1 MIPIYQAFKAK
12 DITSIAIMKKILI
25 LFTFPF
31 SFNCLAQNSASQKQE
46 VDYVNQLIGT
56 AATGFAKGL
65 DGGGTMP
72 SVGPPFGMTNFVA
85 QTGESKMSRMN
96 YFYEDSSIIGFLASH
111 QPTVWMG
118 DYGYVSVMP
127 QIGDLKVLPKDRALH
142 FSHSNEIS
150 KPYYYSVLLNAGSQN
165 IKGEIAAASRAAIL
179 QFTFPASKN
188 ARLIIQ
194 GINLNPELTDWAN
207 DFTER
212 IKKLKGY
219 VKVDAARREITGY
232 NPDRM
237 SAQIGPDLPNFKGYF
252 VIQVSKPFKA
262 FGTWDGDKINTGSN
276 QQYGTRMGA
285 YIDFETTGDEKV
297 EVRIAT
303 SFISIDQARKNLS
316 MEVKGKSF
324 NQLVQSTRNE
334 WQKNLS
340 RIKTGGVSE
349 DQKSIF
355 YTAMFHTM
363 QFPREM
369 SEYGKYY
376 SGFDDKVHTGSSYTD
391 YSLWDTYRAL
401 HPLLLFT
408 QPERVNGMIT
418 AMLQMYKE
426 GGRLPMWPNPA
437 ETNIMIGTHADEVIA
452 DAYVK
457 GFKGFDTK
465 LAYEAMMKDAIV
477 PPLNDTIL
485 RYGDRDK
492 WNDYEAQAGV
502 TYFKRIGYV
511 PVDKTAESVSRT
523 IEYSVD
529 DYAVAQFAK
538 ALGKTSDYNKLIALS
553 KNYKNLY
560 DSKTGFMLPR
570 KLNGDFDEKN
580 KEGHWEGFTEG
591 DQWTYAFGA
600 MHDVPGMINMMG
612 GKEKFAAK
620 LDENFEGKHY
630 RHDNEP
636 GHHYIYL
643 YDYCG
648 QPWKT
653 QELVRKHTSENFRNQ
668 PIGIN
673 GNEDCGQMA
682 AWYIF
687 GVMGFYPV
695 TPASGIY
702 AIGAPQFPELILQK
716 NNNGKTSNF
725 HIVANNLSEENK
737 FIQKVTLDGK
747 VIAHPFI
754 THQQIMNGN
763 KLIFEMGPKPNYNWK

>member
-1 MIPIYQAFKAK
+1 MKEKFISFTLSLFILTNCFAQMPGAK
-12 DITSIAIMKKILI
+12 
-25 LFTFPF
+25 
-31 SFNCLAQNSASQKQE
+31 KQE
-46 VDYVNQLIGT
+46 VDYVNPLIGT

-72 SVGPPFGMTNFVA
+72 CVGPPFAMTNFVA
-85 QTGESKMSRMN
+85 QTGENLMSRMN
-96 YFYEDSSIIGFLASH
+96 YFYEDSSVIGFLASH

-127 QIGDLKVLPKDRALH
+127 QIGELKVLPKERSLKYTHA
-142 FSHSNEIS
+142 NEVS
-150 KPYYYSVLLNAGSQN
+150 TPYYYSVLLNAGNNHS
-165 IKGEIAAASRAAIL
+165 IKGEIAAASRCAIF
-179 QFTFPASKN
+179 QFTFPSSQDAHI
-188 ARLIIQ
+188 IIQ
-194 GINLNPELTDWAN
+194 GINLNPELKHWAN
-207 DFTER
+207 DYSER

-219 VKVDAARREITGY
+219 VKINQAKNEITGY

-237 SAQIGPDLPNFKGYF
+237 SAQISPDLPNFKGYF
-252 VIQVSKPFKA
+252 VIQLDKPFKSY
-262 FGTWDGDKINTGSN
+262 GTWDGDKINASSIE
-276 QQYGTRMGA
+276 QYGTRSGA
-285 YIDFETTGDEKV
+285 YISFTTHANEKV
-297 EVRIAT
+297 QVRIAT
-303 SFISIDQARKNLS
+303 SFISIEQARKNLA
-316 MEVKGKSF
+316 MELSGKNF
-324 NQLVQSTRNE
+324 NDLVRSTRNE
-334 WQKNLS
+334 WQKNLN
-340 RIKTGGVSE
+340 RIKVNGVTE

-376 SGFDDKVHTGSSYTD
+376 SGFDDKVHQGKSYTD
-391 YSLWDTYRAL
+391 FSLWDTYRAL

-408 QPERVNGMIT
+408 QPERVNTMIT

-452 DAYVK
+452 DAYIK
-457 GFKGFDTK
+457 GFKNFDTK
-465 LAYEAMMKDAIV
+465 VAYEAMMKDAMV
-477 PPLNDTIL
+477 PPYKDEEL
-485 RYGDRDK
+485 RYGDRDL
-492 WNDYEAQAGV
+492 WTGYEAQAGV
-502 TYFKRIGYV
+502 TYFKKLGYV

-538 ALGKTSDYNKLIALS
+538 AFGKTNDYKKLLALS

-570 KLNGDFDEKN
+570 KLNGAFDEKN

-600 MHDVPGMINMMG
+600 MHDVPGMIEMMG
-612 GKEKFAAK
+612 GKENFAAK
-620 LDENFEGKHY
+620 LDENFAGKHY

-643 YDYCG
+643 YDYCE

-653 QELVRKHTSENFRNQ
+653 QELVRKHTSENFRNA

-702 AIGAPQFPELILQK
+702 AIGAPQFPELTLTFIADNKPRTFQ
-716 NNNGKTSNF
+716 
-725 HIVANNLSEENK
+725 IVAKNISEENK
-737 FIQKVTLDGK
+737 YIQKVTLDGRALEK
-747 VIAHPFI
+747 PFI
-754 THQQIMNGN
+754 THKQIINGH
-763 KLIFEMGPKPNYNWK
+763 KLIFEMGAKPNYNWK

>member
-1 MIPIYQAFKAK
+1 
-12 DITSIAIMKKILI
+12 MKRIILSI
-25 LFTFPF
+25 LFILFALAKGF
-31 SFNCLAQNSASQKQE
+31 SQQQEKKQV
-46 VDYVNQLIGT
+46 VDYVNPLIGT

-72 SVGPPFGMTNFVA
+72 SVGTPFCMTNFVA
-85 QTGESKMSRMN
+85 QTGENLMSRMN

-127 QIGDLKVLPKDRALH
+127 QTGGLKVLPEQRALK
-142 FSHSNEIS
+142 FSHAKEVS
-150 KPYYYSVLLNAGSQN
+150 KPYYYSVVLDAAKRQQ
-165 IKGEIAAASRAAIL
+165 IKVAMTAASRCGIL
-179 QFTFPASKN
+179 QFTFPAAKD
-188 ARLIIQ
+188 AHIIIQ
-194 GINLNPELTDWAN
+194 GINLNPAIKHWAN
-207 DFTER
+207 DYTER
-212 IKKLKGY
+212 IRTLKGY
-219 VKVDAARREITGY
+219 VQVNQAKNEITGY

-237 SAQIGPDLPNFKGYF
+237 SAQIGPALPNFKGYF
-252 VIQVSKPFKA
+252 VIQFSKPFTS
-262 FGTWDGDKINTGSN
+262 FGTWDGDNITASSAE
-276 QQYGTRMGA
+276 QYGTRMGA
-285 YIDFETTGDEKV
+285 YIGFATHKDEMV

-303 SFISIDQARKNLS
+303 SFISIEQARINLDK
-316 MEVKGKSF
+316 ELKGKDF
-324 NQLVQSTRNE
+324 KTVVQSTRSV

-340 RIKTGGVSE
+340 RIAVNGISD
-349 DQKSIF
+349 DQKAIF

-376 SGFDDKVHTGSSYTD
+376 SGFDDKIHTGDSYTD
-391 YSLWDTYRAL
+391 FSLWDTYRAL
-401 HPLLLFT
+401 HPLLIFT
-408 QPERVNGMIT
+408 QPERVNPMIT

-457 GFKGFDTK
+457 GFRDYDTK
-465 LAYEAMMKDAIV
+465 LAYEAMLHDAMD
-477 PPLNDTIL
+477 PPKNDTAL
-485 RYGDRDK
+485 KYADRDL
-492 WNDYEAQAGV
+492 WTDYEAQAGA
-502 TYFKRIGYV
+502 TYFKQIGYV

-529 DYAVAQFAK
+529 DYAVAQLAK
-538 ALGKTSDYNKLIALS
+538 SLGKIPDYEQLMQFSN
-553 KNYKNLY
+553 NYKNLY
-560 DSKTGFMLPR
+560 DPATGFMLPR
-570 KLNGDFDEKN
+570 KLSGQFDEKN
-580 KEGHWEGFTEG
+580 KAGLWEGFTEG

-600 MHDVPGMINMMG
+600 MHDVPGMIAMMD

-620 LDENFEGKHY
+620 LDENFAGKHY

-653 QELVRKHTSENFRNQ
+653 QELVRKHTTENFRNQ

-702 AIGAPQFPELILQK
+702 AIGAPQFPSLTLNFIAAGKNRRFIILAK
-716 NNNGKTSNF
+716 NIST
-725 HIVANNLSEENK
+725 ANK
-737 FIQKVTLDGK
+737 YIQKVTLDGK
-747 VIAHPFI
+747 PLTTPFI
-754 THQQIMNGN
+754 SHRQIVEGHQ
-763 KLIFEMGPKPNYNWK
+763 LVFEMGAVPNYNWK

>member
-1 MIPIYQAFKAK
+1 MNK
-12 DITSIAIMKKILI
+12 TSILLA
-25 LFTFPF
+25 LFFTTTH
-31 SFNCLAQNSASQKQE
+31 CLAQKPKTQKQE
-46 VDYVNQLIGT
+46 VDYVNPLIGT

-72 SVGPPFGMTNFVA
+72 SVGPPFAMTNFVA
-85 QTGESKMSRMN
+85 QTGESLMSRMN
-96 YFYEDSSIIGFLASH
+96 YFYEDSSIIGLLASH

-127 QIGDLKVLPKDRALH
+127 QVGKLKVLPKERALK
-142 FSHSNEIS
+142 FSHANEVS
-150 KPYYYSVLLNAGSQN
+150 APYYYSVLLNAANNQH
-165 IKGEIAAASRAAIL
+165 IKAEMASSSRCGIF
-179 QFTFPASKN
+179 QFTFPASQN
-188 ARLIIQ
+188 AHIIIQ
-194 GINLNPELTDWAN
+194 GINLNPELKHWAN
-207 DFTER
+207 DYEER
-212 IKKLKGY
+212 IKTLKGY
-219 VKVDAARREITGY
+219 VKINQAKNEITGY

-237 SAQIGPDLPNFKGYF
+237 SAQISPALPNFKGYF
-252 VIQVSKPFKA
+252 VIQFDKPFKE
-262 FGTWDGDKINTGSN
+262 FGTWESDKINPSSVE
-276 QQYGTRMGA
+276 QYGTRGGA
-285 YIDFETTGDEKV
+285 YISFATKKNEKV

-303 SFISIDQARKNLS
+303 SFISIEQARKNLA
-316 MEVKGKSF
+316 MELTGKDF
-324 NQLVQSTRNE
+324 NKVVQSTRNE

-340 RIKTGGVSE
+340 RIKVNGVTE

-376 SGFDDKVHTGSSYTD
+376 SGFDDKIHTGNSYTD
-391 YSLWDTYRAL
+391 FSLWDTYRAL

-408 QPERVNGMIT
+408 QPERVNPMIT

-437 ETNIMIGTHADEVIA
+437 ETNIMIGTHANPVIA
-452 DAYVK
+452 DAYIK
-457 GFKGFDTK
+457 GFRGYDVK
-465 LAYEAMMKDAIV
+465 LAYEALMKDAMI
-477 PPLNDTIL
+477 PPDNDTVL
-485 RYGDRDK
+485 RYADRDL
-492 WNDYEAQAGV
+492 WTGYEAQAGL
-502 TYFKRIGYV
+502 TYFKKLGYV

-529 DYAVAQFAK
+529 DYAVAQMAK
-538 ALGKTSDYNKLIALS
+538 ALGKTNDYNQLMELS

-560 DSKTGFMLPR
+560 DTKTGFMLPR
-570 KLNGDFDEKN
+570 KLNGAFDEKN
-580 KEGHWEGFTEG
+580 KEGKWEGFTEG

-600 MHDVPGMINMMG
+600 MHDTHGMIEMMG

-620 LDENFEGKHY
+620 LDENFAGKHY

-695 TPASGIY
+695 APASAEY
-702 AIGAPQFPELILQK
+702 AIGAPQFPELTLSFK
-716 NNNGKTSNF
+716 AEGKPHTF
-725 HIVANNLSEENK
+725 HIIAKNLSEENK
-737 FIQKVTLDGK
+737 YIQKVTLDGK
-747 VIAHPFI
+747 ALNRPFI
-754 THQQIMNGN
+754 THQQIIKGH
-763 KLIFEMGPKPNYNWK
+763 KLVFEMGAKPNYSWK